1 MQQGLQGVKGV
12 IMSPTNSNDNTAAPE
27 VTWTEGALKRMERAP
42 VFLRGMVTRLAE
54 KKAREL
60 GHKEITAE
68 LLDQFKSQMMGRMG
82 GQAGMAAAAESI
94 ERGGMPWT
102 AAAQERLD
110 TVPEF
115 MRAMIKQI
123 TEEAAV
129 ERGHLEVNVELFD
142 KVEALG
148 DLQDAVGPP
157 LDWTEGALARLHDK
171 IKHSPAIAMEFVADM
186 VKRDAEDLA
195 RQKGLTCIDEAA
207 LTQLWDTPQEHILW
221 TDEAWKRLMTSPDFV
236 RSGIRKAAER
246 RARKI
251 GLKEID
257 SVHLT
262 KFRNE
267 AMMKAVKRI
276 RSFGY
281 KELTFDAFNDALEK
295 VKRLQGNEQ
304 AEKRLGEIREYMKQR
319 PEVGVLGEE
328 LMDRF
333 RKYLKGEGTL

>member
-1 MQQGLQGVKGV
+1 MGMFDSNKEAAVSEV
-12 IMSPTNSNDNTAAPE
+12 I
-27 VTWTEGALKRMERAP
+27 WTDEALKRMERAP
-42 VFLRGMVTRLAE
+42 VFLRGMVKRLAE

-60 GHKEITAE
+60 GYVEITAE
-68 LLDQFKSQMMGRMG
+68 ILDRFKHQMMGRMG
-82 GQAGMAAAAESI
+82 GEAGLAAAAVQI
-94 ERGGMPWT
+94 EKGRVPWT
-102 AAAQERLD
+102 AAAQERLE

-115 MRAMIKQI
+115 MRHMIKQI
-123 TEEAAV
+123 AEELAL
-129 ERGHLEVNVELFD
+129 ERGHLEVNVELFE

-148 DLQDAVGPP
+148 DHQEQGGPP
-157 LDWTEGALARLHDK
+157 MEWSEGALARLQEK
-171 IKHSPAIAMEFVADM
+171 IKSTPPIAMDFVTDM
-186 VKRDAEDLA
+186 LKRDTEDLA
-195 RQKGLTCIDEAA
+195 RERGFARIDEAA
-207 LTQLWDTPQEHILW
+207 LVQIWDAPQERILW
-221 TDEAWKRLMTSPDFV
+221 SDEAWARLLTSPDFV

-246 RARKI
+246 RARKM

-257 SVHLT
+257 SEHLT

-281 KELTFDAFNDALEK
+281 RELTFDAFEDALEK

-304 AEKRLGEIREYMKQR
+304 AEKRLAEIREYMKKK

-328 LMDRF
+328 LMERF

>member
-1 MQQGLQGVKGV
+1 
-12 IMSPTNSNDNTAAPE
+12 MSPANPIEPGAASE
-27 VTWTEGALKRMERAP
+27 IVWTDGALKRMERAP
-42 VFLRGMVTRLAE
+42 VFLRGMVRRLAE

-60 GHKEITAE
+60 GYSEITAE
-68 LLDQFKSQMMGRMG
+68 LLDQFKTQMMGRMG
-82 GQAGMAAAAESI
+82 GEAGLTAAAEQI
-94 ERGGMPWT
+94 AAGKVPWT
-102 AAAQERLD
+102 AEARKRLE
-110 TVPEF
+110 TVPEL
-115 MRAMIKQI
+115 MRHMIKQI
-123 TEEAAV
+123 AEEIAL
-129 ERGHLEVNVELFD
+129 ERGHLEVNVELFE

-148 DLQDAVGPP
+148 DLQEQAASPME
-157 LDWTEGALARLHDK
+157 WTEGALARLAQKVKDA
-171 IKHSPAIAMEFVADM
+171 PPIAMDFVTDM

-195 RQKGLTCIDEAA
+195 REKGMTRIDEAA
-207 LTQLWDTPQEHILW
+207 LIQLWDAPQERIAW
-221 TDEAWKRLMTSPDFV
+221 TDEAWKRLLTSPDFV

-246 RARKI
+246 RARKL

-257 SVHLT
+257 SKHLT

-281 KELTFDAFNDALEK
+281 QELTFDAFNDALEK

-304 AEKRLGEIREYMKQR
+304 AEKRLAEIREYMKKK

-328 LMDRF
+328 LMERF

>member
-1 MQQGLQGVKGV
+1 M
-12 IMSPTNSNDNTAAPE
+12 
-27 VTWTEGALKRMERAP
+27 
-42 VFLRGMVTRLAE
+42 FLRGMVKRLAE

-60 GHKEITAE
+60 GYTEITAE
-68 LLDQFKSQMMGRMG
+68 ILDQFKSQMMGRMG
-82 GQAGMAAAAESI
+82 GEAGMAAAAETMHK
-94 ERGGMPWT
+94 GGIPWT
-102 AAAQERLD
+102 AAAKERLE
-110 TVPEF
+110 TVPTF
-115 MRAMIKQI
+115 MRAMIQQI
-123 TEEAAV
+123 AEDVAR
-129 ERGHLEVNVELFD
+129 ERGHLEVNVELFE

-148 DLQDAVGPP
+148 DIQEKAGPP
-157 LDWTEGALARLHDK
+157 MEWTERAMARLQEK
-171 IKHSPAIAMEFVADM
+171 IQNSPPIAMEFVTDM
-186 VKRDAEDLA
+186 LKRDTEELA
-195 RQKGLTCIDEAA
+195 REKGLTRIDEAA
-207 LTQLWDTPQEHILW
+207 LVELWDAPQEHILW
-221 TDEAWKRLMTSPDFV
+221 TDDAWKRLLTAPDFV

-246 RARKI
+246 RARKM

-257 SVHLT
+257 SEHLT

-281 KELTFDAFNDALEK
+281 HELTFDAFEDALER

-304 AEKRLGEIREYMKQR
+304 AEKRLAEIRAYMKQK

>member
-1 MQQGLQGVKGV
+1 MGMFDSNEEAAVSEV
-12 IMSPTNSNDNTAAPE
+12 I
-27 VTWTEGALKRMERAP
+27 WTDEALKRMERAP
-42 VFLRGMVTRLAE
+42 VFLRGMVKRLAE

-60 GHKEITAE
+60 GYVEITAE
-68 LLDQFKSQMMGRMG
+68 ILDRFKNQMMGRMG
-82 GQAGMAAAAESI
+82 GEAGLAAAAVQI
-94 ERGGMPWT
+94 EKGRVPWT
-102 AAAQERLD
+102 AAAQERLE

-115 MRAMIKQI
+115 MRHMIKQI
-123 TEEAAV
+123 AEELAL
-129 ERGHLEVNVELFD
+129 ERGHLEVNVELFE

-148 DLQDAVGPP
+148 DHQEQGGPP
-157 LDWTEGALARLHDK
+157 MEWSEGALARLQEK
-171 IKHSPAIAMEFVADM
+171 IKSTPPIAMDFVTDM
-186 VKRDAEDLA
+186 LKRDTEDLA
-195 RQKGLTCIDEAA
+195 RERGFARIDEAA
-207 LTQLWDTPQEHILW
+207 LVQIWEAPQERILW
-221 TDEAWKRLMTSPDFV
+221 SDEAWARLLTSPDFV

-246 RARKI
+246 RARKM

-257 SVHLT
+257 SEHLT

-281 KELTFDAFNDALEK
+281 RELTFDAFEDALEK

-304 AEKRLGEIREYMKQR
+304 AEKRLAEIREYMKKK

-328 LMDRF
+328 LMERF